1 MKNEKKFYDS
11 LQKIFVGAPLEG
23 EGGYVN
29 LLKIKEKYYSKVISN
44 LKKEIDEDK
53 VITESFKENFYDMLF
68 NFFEKYF
75 NECGSVYFAKTA
87 NWQRVYEKVYNDNK
101 DVVLFWKTHMLYYVK
116 SDILFQN
123 IYVKSFDETDNLNY
137 VFYFDVGT
145 LKQKQNNEKKELV
158 FTFKEIKIGKVN
170 DVHDETTGD
179 KTFVLSV
186 TYSENR
192 RCTDLD
198 EISLSTKVRK
208 NVIEKAINIFK
219 KQTTIDFFINKNAK
233 VFLEEQLD
241 LFLNQYLLDDTMF
254 NQERLNQIKAVK
266 KYAKNII
273 SFISQFENELVR
285 IWNKP
290 KFVKNSNYVISFK
303 TLKKVVPE
311 EEYESIK
318 EGYWNVLK
326 KKEECLNDIFE
337 IIHETYKRPLQNL
350 YVGDIE
356 IKNKF
361 HFNFNYIKFF
371 KDDEKGRKNAEKI
384 AKGKNIENF
393 KGFIV
398 DKGEKINGYIF
409 KYDNNQTLKKDIL
422 IDEIFLD
429 TKFMSNNEK
438 NEFLSILSRYT
449 AIDTLLNGVIVKSDN
464 YQFLNSANKYKKSV
478 ELVYIDPPF
487 NTNTEGFAFIDG
499 FKDSSWLTLMQD
511 RYNLI
516 YDKFMSDNS
525 SLYVHGDHHCN
536 YYMRLLLDGI
546 CGQDNF
552 NREIIWNTSPAI
564 SGQKAG
570 PKVKNFIRQHDTIF
584 FYIKGKPVFNK
595 LFREYKN
602 NKNLLN
608 KIGWLDMYCDENKV
622 PYLFKY
628 DNNGNIEKIDCSD
641 INVMALGD
649 VWNDVYS
656 MMYSQNM
663 TRENWGKSNT
673 QKPENL
679 IRRFIQVSSNINDYV
694 MDIFVGS
701 GTTVAAAHKLGRKW
715 IGVDSGTFIDDI
727 VVKRMKSVLMGD
739 CMPKLSEDLN
749 WKGGGFFKYYELEQ
763 YEDTL
768 NKASYSADIDSLF
781 ADDIFNQYVFF
792 ADDKFANVLKI
803 KENGDFE
810 LNFDNLYENIDF
822 PETISLLYGKPIEKI
837 DEDYVKLVD
846 IKDPI
851 KYNVSKMNN
860 EEKLNFVKLLKPLL
874 WWGE

>member
-1 MKNEKKFYDS
+1 MKNEKKFYGS

-186 TYSENR
+186 GYSERNKR
-192 RCTDLD
+192 TDIVS
-198 EISLSTKVRK
+198 ISSLLGIKTE
-208 NVIEKAINIFK
+208 VINKAINVFK

-233 VFLEEQLD
+233 IFLEEQLD

-273 SFISQFENELVR
+273 SFISQFESELVR

-290 KFVKNSNYVISFK
+290 KFVKNSNYVITLNKVSDINKQKIIKHNNFDLQLKEWLQLGMIKKDFNISKIDTSQYSHLPIDTKYFK
-303 TLKKVVPE
+303 DIELNIIKDFKNIDEELNGRLIKSENYQALNTLRIRYKN
-311 EEYESIK
+311 SIK
-318 EGYWNVLK
+318 
-326 KKEECLNDIFE
+326 
-337 IIHETYKRPLQNL
+337 
-350 YVGDIE
+350 
-356 IKNKF
+356 
-361 HFNFNYIKFF
+361 
-371 KDDEKGRKNAEKI
+371 
-384 AKGKNIENF
+384 
-393 KGFIV
+393 
-398 DKGEKINGYIF
+398 
-409 KYDNNQTLKKDIL
+409 
-422 IDEIFLD
+422 
-429 TKFMSNNEK
+429 
-438 NEFLSILSRYT
+438 SI
-449 AIDTLLNGVIVKSDN
+449 
-464 YQFLNSANKYKKSV
+464 
-478 ELVYIDPPF
+478 YIDPPF
-487 NTNTEGFAFIDG
+487 NTGNDFEYLDEYQ
-499 FKDSSWLTLMQD
+499 DSSWLSIMND
-511 RYNLI
+511 RLSIAHELLKGNGSI
-516 YDKFMSDNS
+516 F
-525 SLYVHGDHHCN
+525 VHLDHFAEH
-536 YYMRLLLDGI
+536 RGRELLDSI
-546 CGQDNF
+546 F
-552 NREIIWNTSPAI
+552 E
-564 SGQKAG
+564 K
-570 PKVKNFIRQHDTIF
+570 KNFINNLAWAYRSGGASDSKTLPYKHDSILFYSKNKDNFSLHPIHERQYYQKNFMGAKKDSDGQYYTDTLMRDVFEGEF
-584 FYIKGKPVFNK
+584 FDPIDNTVYNVRKVLNLSDEFYA
-595 LFREYKN
+595 FKN
-602 NKNLLN
+602 
-608 KIGWLDMYCDENKV
+608 
-622 PYLFKY
+622 
-628 DNNGNIEKIDCSD
+628 S
-641 INVMALGD
+641 
-649 VWNDVYS
+649 
-656 MMYSQNM
+656 
-663 TRENWGKSNT
+663 
-673 QKPENL
+673 QKPEGLLRVLLTLSNL
-679 IRRFIQVSSNINDYV
+679 AKNEFV
-694 MDIFVGS
+694 MDFFAGS
-701 GTTVAAAHKLGRKW
+701 GPTLAVATKMGNKFIGVEMGEHFNTFYQDQISYKNSDSNKHDIYEDFDVVDLKETEKKLIATVNKVGLLGRMKEV
-715 IGVDSGTFIDDI
+715 ISCSGRHEPCGISDI
-727 VVKRMKSVLMGD
+727 V
-739 CMPKLSEDLN
+739 N
-749 WKGGGFFKYYELEQ
+749 WQGGGFFKYYELEQ

-768 NKASYSADIDSLF
+768 NKASYSTDIDSLF
-781 ADDIFNQYVFF
+781 TNDIFNQYVFF